1 MRGLMC
7 IPLCYSSTHAAF
19 QRNIHGVR
27 KVQLTLSQPL
37 GAQRLLNLLL
47 CRSKLTI
54 DERSINYPNALIIK
68 S

>member
-19 QRNIHGVR
+19 QRNSHGVR

-47 CRSKLTI
+47 CRSKST
-54 DERSINYPNALIIK
+54 
-68 S
+68 